1 MYQLEQDK
9 ILQEYYIF
17 VENAKE
23 LLEKAKQDEKNIKIR
38 KGKIRIWIKKKCKI

>member
-1 MYQLEQDK
+1 MNNLDQDK

-23 LLEKAKQDEKNIKIR
+23 LLEKAKQDEKILKLE
-38 KGKIRIWIKKKCKI
+38 KVEL

>member
-1 MYQLEQDK
+1 MDQLEQDK

-23 LLEKAKQDEKNIKIR
+23 LLEKAKQDEKILKLE
-38 KGKIRIWIKKKCKI
+38 KEK

>member
-1 MYQLEQDK
+1 MDQLDQDK

-23 LLEKAKQDEKNIKIR
+23 LLEKAKQDEKILKLE
-38 KGKIRIWIKKKCKI
+38 KEK

>member
-1 MYQLEQDK
+1 MDQLKQDK

-23 LLEKAKQDEKNIKIR
+23 LLEKAKQDEKILKLE
-38 KGKIRIWIKKKCKI
+38 KEK

>member
-1 MYQLEQDK
+1 MNNLDQDK

-23 LLEKAKQDEKNIKIR
+23 LFEKAKQDEKILKLE
-38 KGKIRIWIKKKCKI
+38 KVEL